1 MRIPPV
7 LVFATWLAGAMLSSN
22 SAGAFTPLAPAAI
35 MTQRHTIRSRFLP
48 FPMST
53 GSNNNNNNETPAQA
67 KQEDAVFVN
76 DGPFSF
82 MEPYLD
88 TIGFK
93 QGRQIVG
100 AIPQEANVFMTDE
113 EAERRRLQAEMEM
126 VNISMEER
134 QRRKDIGKV
143 AAYVSALY
151 IGWATL
157 IGDQGDLFGHL
168 LRFASC
174 IPLFFA
180 WGFYV
185 SGKQGL

>member
-1 MRIPPV
+1 MD
-7 LVFATWLAGAMLSSN
+7 
-22 SAGAFTPLAPAAI
+22 
-35 MTQRHTIRSRFLP
+35 
-48 FPMST
+48 
-53 GSNNNNNNETPAQA
+53 SNNNNNDTPQVIQ
-67 KQEDAVFVN
+67 QEEDKVFVN
-76 DGPFSF
+76 DGVFSF

-88 TIGFK
+88 VIGFK

-100 AIPQEANVFMTDE
+100 AIPQETTNVFMTEE
-113 EAERRRLQAEMEM
+113 EAQRRRLQAEMEM

-143 AAYVSALY
+143 AAYISALY
-151 IGWATL
+151 ISWATL
-157 IGDQGDLFGHL
+157 IGDQGDIAGHL

-174 IPLFFA
+174 MPLFFA